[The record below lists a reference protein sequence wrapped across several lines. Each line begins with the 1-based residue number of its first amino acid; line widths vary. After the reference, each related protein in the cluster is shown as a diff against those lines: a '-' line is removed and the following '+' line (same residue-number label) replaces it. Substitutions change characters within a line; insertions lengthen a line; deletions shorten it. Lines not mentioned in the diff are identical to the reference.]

1 MLNGRRVLIVEDF
14 VLVAEMLSEQLEQF
28 GCDVVG
34 PVGELQPALD
44 LASAEQLDGALLD
57 IDLDGESSFP
67 IADVLRRRGVPMIFL
82 SGHGEDMLPPHLSNE
97 LQLTKPVRAATLQAA
112 LDIVAPGRRRQA
124 DLPIT

>member
-34 PVGELQPALD
+34 PVGQLQPALD

-67 IADVLRRRGVPMIFL
+67 VADVLRRRGVPMIFL
-82 SGHGEDMLPPHLSNE
+82 SGHGEDALPPHLSNE

-112 LDIVAPGRRRQA
+112 LNTLSPGRHKQGNV
-124 DLPIT
+124 PIT